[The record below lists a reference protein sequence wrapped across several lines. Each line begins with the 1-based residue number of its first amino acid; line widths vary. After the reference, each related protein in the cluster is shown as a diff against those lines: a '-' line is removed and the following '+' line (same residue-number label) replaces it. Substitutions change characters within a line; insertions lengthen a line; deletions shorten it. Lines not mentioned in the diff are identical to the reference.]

1 MGAIFRRELRSFFT
15 SPIGYCVLAL
25 TFGFSGYYFYLYN
38 MGLGMTSLTYVFSN
52 LYTILLLLV
61 LPVMAMR
68 LLSDERRNRTDQAL
82 LTAPVSLTGIVLG
95 KFFAAMLVY
104 AISISSVFIYGL
116 VIAFQVS
123 PDWMTLVGNYLGLLL
138 LGGLILAIGML
149 ISAFTE
155 SQFIAALGTFAVSFS
170 LLMIDQLTAL
180 FASSSL
186 VATVVEFLS
195 VTQRY
200 SSFTVGLIEYDNV
213 FFFASMSALFLFFT
227 VRVLD
232 RRRWA

>member
-1 MGAIFRRELRSFFT
+1 MIGLLQAEALVSEVAEKTAEKTMGFGELF
-15 SPIGYCVLAL
+15 
-25 TFGFSGYYFYLYN
+25 
-38 MGLGMTSLTYVFSN
+38 
-52 LYTILLLLV
+52 
-61 LPVMAMR
+61 MAGGWLMW
-68 LLSDERRNRTDQAL
+68 
-82 LTAPVSLTGIVLG
+82 P
-95 KFFAAMLVY
+95 
-104 AISISSVFIYGL
+104 
-116 VIAFQVS
+116 
-123 PDWMTLVGNYLGLLL
+123 LLL

>member
-25 TFGFSGYYFYLYN
+25 TFGFSGYFFYLYN
-38 MGLGMTSLTYVFSN
+38 MGLGMPSLTYVFGN

-95 KFFAAMLVY
+95 KFLSAMLVY
-104 AISISSVFIYGL
+104 AISISVVFIYGL
-116 VIAFQVS
+116 VIAFQLS

-138 LGGLILAIGML
+138 LGSLILSIGML

-155 SQFIAALGTFAVSFS
+155 SQFIAAIGTFAVSFG
-170 LLMIDQLTAL
+170 LLMIDQLKSL
-180 FASSSL
+180 FANSSMI
-186 VATVVEFLS
+186 ATVVDFLS
-195 VTQRY
+195 VSQRY
-200 SSFTVGLIEYDNV
+200 NSFTVGLIEYDNL
-213 FFFASMSALFLFFT
+213 FFFVSMSALFLFFT

-232 RRRWA
+232 HRRWA